1 MKIARLSYDNSET
14 YGFVKGDK
22 VSTKD
27 EITYQTGVPIPQSI
41 KDFLFDGWYEEIK
54 DKIEDLPYNED
65 ISNFKLLTPIPNPNK
80 IICLAFNYTDHAE
93 EQGLQAPDDP
103 AIVLKPRTALNSTES
118 DIECPDFVTQ
128 LDYEI
133 ELALIIGQ
141 TCKNISEKQAEEVV
155 FGYMIFNDVSA
166 RDIQFKD
173 KQFTRGKG
181 FDSFAPCGPWITTR
195 DEIQNPQKLKL
206 ITKVNGEIRQD
217 SSTEKM
223 FIKIPEIISKISRVM
238 TLEKGDIIST
248 GTPAGVMLNKP
259 NAVFLKNGDQ
269 VEMEIEDLGVLR
281 NTIKTVKSQDRSFC
295 IK

>member
-1 MKIARLSYDNSET
+1 MKIARLSYDNNET
-14 YGFVKGDK
+14 YGFVNGDK

-27 EITYQTGVPIPQSI
+27 EITYLTGVPIPQNV
-41 KDFLFDGWYEEIK
+41 KDFLFDGWYDEIK
-54 DKIEDLPYNED
+54 NKIKDLPYKEN
-65 ISNFKLLTPIPNPNK
+65 ISKYKLLPPIPNPNK
-80 IICLAFNYTDHAE
+80 IICLAFNYVDHAK
-93 EQGLQAPDDP
+93 EQGLQAPEDP
-103 AIVLKPRTALNSTES
+103 ALVIKPRTALNSTNS
-118 DIECPDFVTQ
+118 DIVCPDFVTQ
-128 LDYEI
+128 LDYEV
-133 ELALIIGQ
+133 ELALIIGKN
-141 TCKNISEKQAEEVV
+141 CKNVSVDDAFDSI

-195 DEIQNPQKLKL
+195 DEIKNPQKLKMT
-206 ITKVNGEIRQD
+206 TKINGEIRQD

-223 FIKIPEIISKISRVM
+223 FIKIPEIVSKISRVM

-259 NAVFLKNGDQ
+259 NAIFLKNNDK
-269 VEMEIEDLGVLR
+269 VEMEIENLGVLR
-281 NTIKTVKSQDRSFC
+281 NTIKTVKSQDKSFC